1 MPYQSLENPA
11 IIMFLQKLSS
21 KCYKLVITSGLR
33 LANGK
38 FEKASADFHNAGNT
52 EHN

>member
-1 MPYQSLENPA
+1 MM
-11 IIMFLQKLSS
+11 IIIIIIDLFLLKLSS
-21 KCYKLVITSGLR
+21 KVCYINMYITSGLR